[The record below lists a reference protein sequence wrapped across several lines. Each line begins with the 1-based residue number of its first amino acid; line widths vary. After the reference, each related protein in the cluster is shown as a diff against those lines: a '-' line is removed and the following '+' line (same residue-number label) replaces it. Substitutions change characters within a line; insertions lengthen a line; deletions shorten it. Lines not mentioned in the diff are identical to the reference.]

1 MKLLIGGS
9 MLPLIKRFFVSR
21 KEENQVF
28 QSIRAIVVLLLVL
41 SFQGAIVYIMVS
53 SLF

>member
-1 MKLLIGGS
+1 MS
-9 MLPLIKRFFVSR
+9 PLIKRFFVSP
-21 KEENQVF
+21 EENRDF

-53 SLF
+53 SLS